1 MEENRL
7 IQKGGIIDQVGKQ
20 MQKLKEKNKKLTTDL
35 NNIIDKSTEK
45 ERKMIKDAEEAYN
58 KKLNKVL
65 AHPQVKKKMEDRWD
79 CNEDMTELMSKISRA
94 FRKAVCEIN
103 RQSIDERDK
112 QKRIES
118 LGNSITDAILTS
130 DEKKIMSAI
139 SGEIMKLPFSKHTIS
154 LI

>member
-7 IQKGGIIDQVGKQ
+7 IQKGGFIDQVGKQ

-65 AHPQVKKKMEDRWD
+65 AHPQVKKKNGRSMG
-79 CNEDMTELMSKISRA
+79 L
-94 FRKAVCEIN
+94 
-103 RQSIDERDK
+103 
-112 QKRIES
+112 
-118 LGNSITDAILTS
+118 
-130 DEKKIMSAI
+130 
-139 SGEIMKLPFSKHTIS
+139 
-154 LI
+154 